1 MSTASQKKT
10 AIVTAA
16 GRGLGAAVARRLAA
30 DGYALALLSPGEGV
44 VQLAKE
50 LGGVAVRGSVTVP
63 EDLARVVDAAMKLS
77 GRIDAVVTSTGHP
90 PKAELL
96 MITDEQWRTGFDM
109 VFLNVVRLARLVTP
123 VMQQQGRGAFVNIS
137 SYAVLEPEHDFPLS
151 TLRGALGAFTKLYAD
166 EMAPF
171 GIRMNAVLPGFADSL
186 PEKADR
192 RARIPMKRYG
202 KVSEIAAAVA
212 FLVSDEASYITG
224 QSLRVDGGLARH
236 V

>member
-1 MSTASQKKT
+1 MKKV

-30 DGYALALLSPGEGV
+30 DGYALALFSPGEGV
-44 VQLAKE
+44 TKLAAE
-50 LGGVAVRGSVTVP
+50 LGGIAVRGSNTEP
-63 EDLARVVDAAMKLS
+63 ADLARLVEATMKQY

-96 MITDEQWRTGFDM
+96 ALTDEQWRAGFDM
-109 VFLNVVRLARLVTP
+109 VFLNVVRLARLITP
-123 VMQQQGRGAFVNIS
+123 IMKAQGSGAFVNIS
-137 SYAVLEPEHDFPLS
+137 SYAVLEPEHDFPMS
-151 TLRGALGAFTKLYAD
+151 TLRGALGAWTKLYAD
-166 EMAPF
+166 EYAAD

-192 RARIPMKRYG
+192 RARIPMKRYA
-202 KVSEIAAAVA
+202 KTSEIAAACA
-212 FLVSDEASYITG
+212 FLVSDDASYITG

-236 V
+236 I